1 MAYVIIKHVKKKD
14 IELPVIMLDAHEE
27 VWEFDKENQA
37 IDMVEIL
44 NANSY
49 SGSRYEVKEIK

>member
-1 MAYVIIKHVKKKD
+1 MYVIIKHVKKKET
-14 IELPVIMLDAHEE
+14 ELPVIMLDAHEE
-27 VWEFDKENQA
+27 VWEFDKESEARNIA
-37 IDMVEIL
+37 DIL